1 MIVIV
6 KMTGITLLYV
16 AFTIFV
22 WYKMQNTKYNALSIA
37 TIGVLY
43 GIGSILSTH
52 FGIDYNEMLLNVRD
66 IGPLAAGFFFHP
78 ISGVIAG
85 LIGGIERYIVGT
97 YFGIGSY
104 TRIACSVS
112 TCLAGFL
119 PLIMKKYIFKGQRPN
134 VVYSFFIGAT
144 MEVFHMYV
152 VFITHRE
159 DMEMAFH
166 VVKNCATHMIIFTA
180 IGLSLSAVAISVLEG
195 TWHSPL
201 NRKKGKD
208 IPITNTF
215 QKALFAVMFV
225 VIGINFA
232 TSYWLQTQTAYQY
245 SKIEID
251 DTIEDIKDRY
261 NNNVLLDKVSIG
273 TNGMFDIIE
282 PSGYIAKGNNQGYT
296 LAEKELELLID
307 KSKDGFFRHIFFDKM
322 SLCRI
327 KVLDDGN
334 FLVVIL
340 PEEDVFR
347 YRDAQAYENA
357 LANILLFTAVFFLVF
372 FIVKQI
378 VVDKIDDVN
387 DSLTKITKGDLDE
400 VVNVRSSTEFNSL
413 SDDINEMVTALKGYI
428 VAAEQRIAQEL
439 EFASSIQVSALPRNF
454 KFPSRYEFE
463 IFALMNAAKEVG
475 GDFYDFFFINESEF
489 VLVIADVSGKGIP
502 AALFMMRSKTAIRS
516 FAENSSSPTEIL
528 NKVNSTLCDGND
540 TDMFVTVWIGI
551 IDLKNGEMR
560 CANAGHEFP
569 AIYRNG
575 GKYESFEDEHSMP
588 LAVMESVKAKEYKIT
603 LKPGDRIFVYTDGV
617 PEAIN
622 TNNEQYGVDRL
633 IDVLNE
639 NKSDS
644 FDELLPKV
652 RQDVADFANGEAQFD
667 DITMVGF
674 VFNEY
679 FKENTDKL

>member
-1 MIVIV
+1 MIVLA
-6 KMTGITLLYV
+6 KMTGATLLYV
-16 AFTIFV
+16 LFTILI
-22 WYKMQNTKYNALSIA
+22 WYKTHDKKMNTLTIVS
-37 TIGVLY
+37 IGVLY

-52 FGIDYNEMLLNVRD
+52 FGIDYHEMLLNVRD
-66 IGPLAAGFFFHP
+66 IGPLAAGFFFNP

-119 PLIMKKYIFKGQRPN
+119 PLIMKNYIFKGQRPN

-159 DMEMAFH
+159 DMEMAFY
-166 VVKNCATHMIIFTA
+166 VVKNCATYMIIFTA

-195 TWHSPL
+195 TWHRPL
-201 NRKKGKD
+201 NRKKSRD

-215 QKALFAVMFV
+215 QKALFVVMFV

-245 SKIEID
+245 SKQEID

-261 NNNVLLDKVSIG
+261 NGNVLLDKVSIG

-282 PSGYIAKGNNQGYT
+282 PDGYIVKGNNQGYT
-296 LAEKELELLID
+296 LSDEELRLIIE
-307 KSKDGFFRHIFFDKM
+307 KSKDEFFTQTLFEKV
-322 SLCRI
+322 SLCKI

-340 PEEDVFR
+340 PEDDVFR

-357 LANILLFTAVFFLVF
+357 LANILLFTAVFFLVS

-387 DSLTKITKGDLDE
+387 DSLTKIAKGDLDE
-400 VVNVRSSTEFNSL
+400 VVNVRSSIEFNSL

-439 EFASSIQVSALPRNF
+439 EFASSIQASALPSNF
-454 KFPSRYEFE
+454 KFPNRYEFE
-463 IFALMNAAKEVG
+463 IFALMDAAKEVG
-475 GDFYDFFFINESEF
+475 GDFYDFFFIDESKF

-516 FAENSSSPTEIL
+516 FAESSQSPTEIL
-528 NKVNSTLCDGND
+528 NKVNLTLCDGND
-540 TDMFVTVWIGI
+540 ADMFVTVWIGI
-551 IDLKNGEMR
+551 IDLKNGEMS
-560 CANAGHEFP
+560 CANVGHEFP
-569 AIYRNG
+569 AIYRANSE
-575 GKYESFEDEHSMP
+575 YELLEDVHSMP
-588 LAVMESVKAKEYKIT
+588 LAVSETAKAKEYK
-603 LKPGDRIFVYTDGV
+603 LKLNPGDKIFVYTDGV

-622 TNNEQYGVDRL
+622 TKKEQYGTDRL
-633 IDVLNE
+633 IKVLND
-639 NKSDS
+639 NKNDL
-644 FDELLPKV
+644 FKKLLPKV
-652 RQDVADFANGEAQFD
+652 REDVAKFADGEEQFD
-667 DITMVGF
+667 DITMLGF
-674 VFNEY
+674 E
-679 FKENTDKL
+679 FKDYLKQ

>member
-1 MIVIV
+1 MIVMA
-6 KMTGITLLYV
+6 KMTGVTLLYV
-16 AFTIFV
+16 LFTILI
-22 WYKMQNTKYNALSIA
+22 WYKTHDKKMNTLTIVS
-37 TIGVLY
+37 IGVLY

-52 FGIDYNEMLLNVRD
+52 FGIDYHEMLLNVRD
-66 IGPLAAGFFFHP
+66 IGPLAAGFFFNP

-119 PLIMKKYIFKGQRPN
+119 PLIMKNYIFKGQRPN

-159 DMEMAFH
+159 DMEMAFY

-201 NRKKGKD
+201 NGKKSRD

-215 QKALFAVMFV
+215 QKALFVVMFV

-245 SKIEID
+245 SKQEID

-261 NNNVLLDKVSIG
+261 NGNVLLDKVSIG
-273 TNGMFDIIE
+273 THGMFDIIE
-282 PSGYIAKGNNQGYT
+282 PDGFIVKGKNEGYT
-296 LAEKELELLID
+296 LRDEELKSIIE
-307 KSKDGFFRHIFFDKM
+307 KSKEGFFTQTLFEKV
-322 SLCRI
+322 SLCKI
-327 KVLDDGN
+327 KRLDDGN
-334 FLVVIL
+334 YLAVIL
-340 PEEDVFR
+340 PEDDVFR

-357 LANILLFTAVFFLVF
+357 LANILLFTAVFFLVS

-387 DSLTKITKGDLDE
+387 DSLTRIAKGDLDE
-400 VVNVRSSTEFNSL
+400 VVNVRSSIEFNSL

-439 EFASSIQVSALPRNF
+439 EFASSIQASALPSNF
-454 KFPSRYEFE
+454 KFPNRYEFE
-463 IFALMNAAKEVG
+463 IFALMDAAKEVG
-475 GDFYDFFFINESEF
+475 GDFYDFFFIDESKF

-516 FAENSSSPTEIL
+516 FAESSQSPTEIL
-528 NKVNSTLCDGND
+528 NKVNLTLCDGND
-540 TDMFVTVWIGI
+540 ADMFVTVWIGI
-551 IDLKNGEMR
+551 IDLKNGEMS
-560 CANAGHEFP
+560 CANVGHEFP
-569 AIYRNG
+569 AIYRANSE
-575 GKYESFEDEHSMP
+575 YELLEDVHSMP
-588 LAVMESVKAKEYKIT
+588 LAVSEAAKAKEYK
-603 LKPGDRIFVYTDGV
+603 LKLNPGDKIFVYTDGV

-622 TNNEQYGVDRL
+622 TKKEQYGTDRL
-633 IDVLNE
+633 IKVLND
-639 NKSDS
+639 NKNDL
-644 FDELLPKV
+644 FKKLLPKV
-652 RQDVADFANGEAQFD
+652 REDVAKFADGEEQFD
-667 DITMVGF
+667 DITMLGF
-674 VFNEY
+674 E
-679 FKENTDKL
+679 FKDYLKQ

>member
-1 MIVIV
+1 MTIIL

-16 AFTIFV
+16 LFTIFV
-22 WYKMQNTKYNALSIA
+22 WYKMQNTKYNALSIV

-52 FGIDYNEMLLNVRD
+52 FGIDYRQMLLNVRD

-78 ISGVIAG
+78 LSGVIAG

-119 PLIMKKYIFKGQRPN
+119 PLVMKKYIFKGHRPN
-134 VVYSFFIGAT
+134 VVYTFFIGAT
-144 MEVFHMYV
+144 TEVFHMYV

-166 VVKNCATHMIIFTA
+166 VVKNCATHMIIYTA
-180 IGLSLSAVAISVLEG
+180 IGFSLSAVAISVLEG
-195 TWHSPL
+195 TWRSPL
-201 NRKKGKD
+201 SRKKSKD

-215 QKALFAVMFV
+215 QKALFVVMFI

-245 SKIEID
+245 SKLEID
-251 DTIEDIKDRY
+251 DTIEDVKDRY
-261 NNNVLLDKVSIG
+261 DNNVLLDNVSIG
-273 TNGMFDIIE
+273 TNGMFDIID
-282 PSGYIAKGNNQGYT
+282 PNGYIVKGNNQGYT
-296 LAEKELELLID
+296 LSENELQLLID
-307 KSKDGFFRHIFFDKM
+307 KSKDEFFTHTFFNKI
-322 SLCRI
+322 SLCKI
-327 KVLDDGN
+327 NVLGDGN

-357 LANILLFTAVFFLVF
+357 LANILLFTVVFFLVS

-387 DSLTKITKGDLDE
+387 DSLTKIADGNLDE
-400 VVNVRSSTEFNSL
+400 VVNVRSSVEFNSL
-413 SDDINEMVTALKGYI
+413 SDDINDTVMALKGYI
-428 VAAEQRIAQEL
+428 KDAEQRISQEL
-439 EFASSIQVSALPRNF
+439 EFASSIQMSALPRNF

-463 IFALMNAAKEVG
+463 IYALMNAAKEVG
-475 GDFYDFFFINESEF
+475 GDFYDFFFIDESKF

-528 NKVNSTLCDGND
+528 DKVNNALCDGND

-551 IDLKNGEMR
+551 IDLKNGEML

-569 AIYRNG
+569 VIYRKD
-575 GKYESFEDEHSMP
+575 GKYESFEDVHSLP
-588 LAVMESVKAKEYKIT
+588 LAVIEDVKAKEYKIT
-603 LKPGDRIFVYTDGV
+603 LNPGDRIFVYTDGV

-622 TNNEQYGVDRL
+622 TEKEQYGAERL
-633 IDVLNE
+633 VNVLNE
-639 NKSDS
+639 NKSDP
-644 FDELLPKV
+644 FEKLLPKV

-674 VFNEY
+674 VFNDYLQEH
-679 FKENTDKL
+679 TDNA